1 MPRLLLMVLSVLVVA
16 GCVQPNEVET
26 QGDSPRL
33 ISAEEA
39 RLIPM
44 RHVGAINEARRAFGL
59 QEVSLDLELTVAART
74 HAQDMSIQRRVW
86 HFGSDGSSPIE
97 RVSRSGFD
105 GRLIGENI
113 AETFENDTE
122 ILEAW
127 LREHNSRSTILHP
140 DARSV
145 GFGWKQDEDGKLWWV
160 QLVGA

>member
-1 MPRLLLMVLSVLVVA
+1 MLRLLSMVLSVLVVA
-16 GCVQPNEVET
+16 GCVQPNGDGT
-26 QGDSPRL
+26 QGDSSIL

-39 RLIPM
+39 QLIPG
-44 RHVGAINEARRAFGL
+44 RHVGAINEARRALGL
-59 QEVSLDLELTVAART
+59 EEVSLNTRLKAAAQA
-74 HAQDMSIQRRVW
+74 HAWDMSVQRRVW
-86 HFGSDGSSPIE
+86 HFGSDGSSPID
-97 RVSRSGFD
+97 RVSRSGFE

-113 AETFENDTE
+113 AETFESDTE

-145 GFGWKQDEDGKLWWV
+145 GFGWKQDEDGRFWWV